1 MSKAFEKA
9 FKISSKG
16 VARYVL
22 HSASLPQMVREEL
35 LEAVQT
41 ACREK
46 TKSLL
51 IVVATDPPDFL
62 LEKLCPPEKT
72 ISETIRG
79 KISFHYDVLHDPVH
93 LICIVLKCTALRP

>member
-9 FKISSKG
+9 FKISSRG

-22 HSASLPQMVREEL
+22 HSSSLPQMVREEL

-41 ACREK
+41 ACRER

-51 IVVATDPPDFL
+51 IVVATEHPFVL
-62 LEKLCPPEKT
+62 NTLCPPEKT
-72 ISETIRG
+72 ISEIIRG

-93 LICIVLKCTALRP
+93 LICIEVHCTRTMT

>member
-9 FKISSKG
+9 FKISSRG
-16 VARYVL
+16 VARYML
-22 HSASLPQMVREEL
+22 HSSSLPQMVREEL

-41 ACREK
+41 ACRER

-51 IVVATDPPDFL
+51 IVVATEPPPFL
-62 LEKLCPPEKT
+62 INKLCPPEKT

-93 LICIVLKCTALRP
+93 LTSIEVHCTKTMT